1 MGLESTAR
9 VVCLLNSF
17 AIKIEEDRHP
27 VNRPQIVIVDS
38 PIFLIILT
46 SSPNEKKVNEKE
58 ITVIKQPEKSI
69 TYQKGCLMISLKLLI
84 TNEKSFPMLFSINNV
99 PCGTLF
105 NNVVLI

>member
-1 MGLESTAR
+1 M
-9 VVCLLNSF
+9 NSF

-27 VNRPQIVIVDS
+27 VNSPQIVIVDS

-84 TNEKSFPMLFSINNV
+84 TNEKSFPMRFSINV